1 MEKEKQLVG
10 LIVFVFVNIIP
21 SLKLIVMMQEH
32 CLSLKYCKKKVIIII
47 IIVNKQDKKINH
59 ADIKE

>member
-1 MEKEKQLVG
+1 MKPLVG

-32 CLSLKYCKKKVIIII
+32 CLSLKYCKKNVIIIII
-47 IIVNKQDKKINH
+47 IIVNK
-59 ADIKE
+59 